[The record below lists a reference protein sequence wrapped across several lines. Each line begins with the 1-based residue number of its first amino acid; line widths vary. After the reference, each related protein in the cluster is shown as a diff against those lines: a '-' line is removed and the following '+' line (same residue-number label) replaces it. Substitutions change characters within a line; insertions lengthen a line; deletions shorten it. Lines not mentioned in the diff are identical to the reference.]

1 MSRCKT
7 TTMEWSHMKNWD
19 CIFDAISK
27 ATGTKFSG
35 TQVTPIGSDKVS
47 DTKIISDGR
56 EEYFIKRTAADAVQR
71 LAAEVEG
78 LEALRKVNA
87 VKVPRV
93 IVSGLAGAWSYIVLE
108 RLRFAPAT
116 DHSAAQLGL
125 QLACQH
131 RITDNSFGWDHD
143 NFIGR
148 NTQLNRRRTD
158 WVRFWCDCRLRPQ
171 LDLAA
176 STASGKVLAKSGERL
191 LESCDAFFNGY
202 RPTPSLLHGDLWA
215 GNWGVLADGSPVV
228 FDPAVYFGD
237 READLAMTELFGGFG
252 PAFYSAYSD
261 TWPLDSGYATRRN
274 LYNLYHVLNHL
285 NLFGASYL
293 PQSEQLIL
301 SLLAEVH

>member
-1 MSRCKT
+1 
-7 TTMEWSHMKNWD
+7 MKNWD

-35 TQVTPIGSDKVS
+35 AHLMPIGNDKVS
-47 DTKIISDGR
+47 DTQIISDGY
-56 EEYFIKRTAADAVQR
+56 EEYFIKRVAADAVQR
-71 LAAEVEG
+71 LVAEVEG

-87 VKVPRV
+87 LTVPRV
-93 IVSGLAGAWSYIVLE
+93 IVSGLAGSWSYIVLE

-131 RITDNSFGWDHD
+131 RFTDETFGWDHD

-148 NTQLNRRRTD
+148 NTQLNRRRND
-158 WVRFWCDCRLRPQ
+158 WVTFWCDCRLRPQ
-171 LDLAA
+171 LDLAT

-202 RPTPSLLHGDLWA
+202 SPTPSLLHGDLWA
-215 GNWGVLADGSPVV
+215 GNWGTLADGSAVV

-252 PAFYSAYSD
+252 PTFYSAYSD
-261 TWPLDSGYATRRN
+261 AWPLDAGYGARRN
-274 LYNLYHVLNHL
+274 LYNLYHVLNHF

-301 SLLAEVH
+301 RLLAEVR

>member
-1 MSRCKT
+1 
-7 TTMEWSHMKNWD
+7 MKNWD
-19 CIFDAISK
+19 CIFNAISK

-35 TQVTPIGSDKVS
+35 EQVTPISGDKVS
-47 DTKIISDGR
+47 DTQIISDGR
-56 EEYFIKRTAADAVQR
+56 EEYFIKRATADAVRR

-78 LEALRKVNA
+78 LEALRKVKA
-87 VKVPRV
+87 LTVPRV
-93 IVSGLAGAWSYIVLE
+93 IVSGLADTCSYIVLE
-108 RLRFAPAT
+108 RLRFTPAT
-116 DHSAAQLGL
+116 DQSAAQLGL

-131 RITDNSFGWDHD
+131 RTTDETFGWDHD
-143 NFIGR
+143 NFIGP
-148 NTQLNRRRTD
+148 NTQLNPRRTD
-158 WVRFWCDCRLRPQ
+158 WVKFWRDCRLRPQ

-215 GNWGVLADGSPVV
+215 GNWGTLANGSPVV

-252 PAFYSAYSD
+252 PTFYSAYSD
-261 TWPLDSGYATRRN
+261 TWPLDAGYGARRN

-301 SLLAEVH
+301 SLLAEVR

>member
-1 MSRCKT
+1 
-7 TTMEWSHMKNWD
+7 MKNWD

-27 ATGTKFSG
+27 ATGTKFNG
-35 TQVTPIGSDKVS
+35 AHLTPIGNDKVS
-47 DTKIISDGR
+47 DTQIISDGR
-56 EEYFIKRTAADAVQR
+56 EEYFIKRAAADALQR

-78 LEALRKVNA
+78 LEALRKV
-87 VKVPRV
+87 KLLTVPRV
-93 IVSGLAGAWSYIVLE
+93 IVSGLAGSWSYIVLE

-116 DHSAAQLGL
+116 DHSATQLGL

-131 RITDNSFGWDHD
+131 RITDETFGWDHD

-148 NTQLNRRRTD
+148 NTQLNRRQTD

-191 LESCDAFFNGY
+191 LESCGAFFNGY

-215 GNWGVLADGSPVV
+215 GNWGTLADGSAVV
-228 FDPAVYFGD
+228 FDPAVYFGGD
-237 READLAMTELFGGFG
+237 EADLAMTELLRGFG
-252 PAFYSAYSD
+252 QKFTVPTSD
-261 TWPLDSGYATRRN
+261 AWPPDAGYGARRN

-301 SLLAEVH
+301 RLLAEVR

>member
-1 MSRCKT
+1 
-7 TTMEWSHMKNWD
+7 MKNWD
-19 CIFDAISK
+19 CIFNAISK

-35 TQVTPIGSDKVS
+35 EQVTPISGDKVS
-47 DTKIISDGR
+47 DTQIISDGR
-56 EEYFIKRTAADAVQR
+56 EEYFIKRATADAVRR

-78 LEALRKVNA
+78 LEALRKVKA
-87 VKVPRV
+87 LTVPRV
-93 IVSGLAGAWSYIVLE
+93 IVSGLADTCSYIVLE
-108 RLRFAPAT
+108 RLRFTRAT
-116 DHSAAQLGL
+116 DQSAAQLGF
-125 QLACQH
+125 QLAYQH
-131 RITDNSFGWDHD
+131 RITDETFGWDHD
-143 NFIGR
+143 NFIGP
-148 NTQLNRRRTD
+148 NTQLNPRRTD
-158 WVRFWCDCRLRPQ
+158 WVKFWRDCRLRPQ

-261 TWPLDSGYATRRN
+261 TWPLDAGYGTRRN

-293 PQSEQLIL
+293 PQSKQLIL
-301 SLLAEVH
+301 SLLAEVC